1 MKKTK
6 GIPDKII
13 FTNVMNFKPEHK
25 QILLQHLKNLML
37 KINNDELTVEQ
48 AATTLDGI
56 AESIF
61 KLKRSY
67 NGN

>member
-1 MKKTK
+1 MST
-6 GIPDKII
+6 
-13 FTNVMNFKPEHK
+13 FKPEHK
-25 QILLQHLKNLML
+25 QVLMKHLKALL
-37 KINNDELTVEQ
+37 IRINNDELTVEQ

-67 NGN
+67 DNER